1 MKKIILFAIIFLFQ
15 IALAQNERVA
25 ALGNPS
31 IAFKDF
37 DLDLNLYDFG
47 NNYAWLIEDHT
58 FDVLYIRPS
67 FNFQSGDYRRY
78 YDPEKSM
85 MYLLSFDGTKI
96 LKDGAF
102 RGYVIYE
109 IENRKNVNRA
119 LSRYPYNGVPFR
131 MTDTTTGDFLYNGPR
146 VGFQY
151 SFIPLKDFY
160 VGFDLNYQIVDGL
173 KNIYT
178 RSKSLW
184 RNIDGSVNLAYKFS
198 DDFVVGGKLT
208 LLDNKESI
216 ESKSE
221 DLFDAEI
228 FNYRGDTYAF
238 RRRSQTVE
246 QTYREKLVR
255 YDFTTITSPAKN
267 LTIGLKGN
275 YSNSNLKTQYPY
287 GTLKEYEEG
296 HTVFEDYGS
305 TLKLHY
311 SPINNLLFGFE
322 GSFDN
327 YSSWSRIS
335 ETSLMIWKWNIRTI
349 TAGSGVSYKFNTLPL
364 VSVFEFN
371 IGKVKSD
378 SSKYIDNF
386 FSNYDEPFY
395 SLVAGFEYEI
405 FEKIFLRTGYNY
417 GKINFDVI
425 RGGKDVNLNQI
436 SAGFGLYNFKSIHID
451 YYIYYAIQSNSL
463 SQKNKFLSSQLNIKI
478 FNY

>member
-1 MKKIILFAIIFLFQ
+1 MKKIILFVIIFLFQ
-15 IALAQNERVA
+15 ISLAQNERVA
-25 ALGNPS
+25 AIGNPS

-67 FNFQSGDYRRY
+67 VNFQSGDYRRF
-78 YDPEKSM
+78 YDPEKSSK
-85 MYLLSFDGTKI
+85 YLLSFDGTKI

-109 IENRKNVNRA
+109 IENRVNVNLA

-131 MTDTTTGDFLYNGPR
+131 MTDTTTGNFLYNGPR

-151 SFIPLKDFY
+151 SFIPVRDFY
-160 VGFDLNYQIVDGL
+160 VGLDLNYQIVDGL
-173 KNIYT
+173 KNIYS
-178 RSKSLW
+178 RAKSLW
-184 RNIDGSVNLAYKFS
+184 RNIDGSLNLAYKFS

-216 ESKSE
+216 EAKSE

-228 FNYRGDTYAF
+228 FNFRGDTYAF

-246 QTYREKLVR
+246 QTYREKLAR
-255 YDFTTITSPAKN
+255 YDFATIISPVQDV
-267 LTIGLKGN
+267 TIGLKGN
-275 YSNSNLKTQYPY
+275 YLNSNLKTQFPY

-296 HTVFEDYGS
+296 HTVFEDYGT
-305 TLKLHY
+305 TLKMHY
-311 SPINNLLFGFE
+311 FPTKNLLFGFE

-335 ETSLMIWKWNIRTI
+335 EISLMVWKWKIQTI
-349 TAGSGVSYKFNTLPL
+349 TVGSGASYKFSSIPLIL
-364 VSVFEFN
+364 VSE
-371 IGKVKSD
+371 IKYGKIKSD
-378 SSKYIDNF
+378 SSKYIDNI

-395 SLVAGFEYEI
+395 STIFSFEYEI
-405 FEKIFLRTGYNY
+405 FKKVFLRAGYNFNKF
-417 GKINFDVI
+417 GFDVV
-425 RGGKDVNLNQI
+425 RGGKDVSLSQF
-436 SAGFGLYNFKSIHID
+436 SAGIGIYDFKSIQID
-451 YYIYYAIQSNSL
+451 YYISYAIQSNSF
-463 SQKNKFLSSQLNIKI
+463 QNNKFLNSQLSIKI

>member
-15 IALAQNERVA
+15 ISLAQNERVA
-25 ALGNPS
+25 AIGNPS

-58 FDVLYIRPS
+58 FDILYIRPS
-67 FNFQSGDYRRY
+67 IYFLSGDYRRF
-78 YDPEKSM
+78 YDPEKSFK
-85 MYLLSFDGTKI
+85 YLLSFDGTKI

-109 IENRKNVNRA
+109 IENRVNVNRA

-160 VGFDLNYQIVDGL
+160 LGFDLNYQIVDGL
-173 KNIYT
+173 KNIYS
-178 RSKSLW
+178 RAKSLW
-184 RNIDGSVNLAYKFS
+184 RNIDGSLNLAYKFS

-216 ESKSE
+216 EAKSE

-228 FNYRGDTYAF
+228 FNFRGDTYAF
-238 RRRSQTVE
+238 RRRSQTVS
-246 QTYREKLVR
+246 QTYREKLSR
-255 YDFTTITSPAKN
+255 YDLTAIISPFQDLK
-267 LTIGLKGN
+267 IGLKGN
-275 YSNSNLKTQYPY
+275 YSSSNLKTQFPY

-305 TLKLHY
+305 TVRVHY
-311 SPINNLLFGFE
+311 TPIKNLILGLE

-327 YSSWSRIS
+327 YSSWSRVS
-335 ETSLMIWKWNIRTI
+335 ETTLMIWKWNIKTLTI
-349 TAGSGVSYKFNTLPL
+349 GSGASYKLSSIPL
-364 VSVFEFN
+364 VMVYELKSGT
-371 IGKVKSD
+371 IKSD
-378 SSKYIDNF
+378 SSKYIDNY
-386 FSNYDEPFY
+386 FSKYDKPFY
-395 SLVAGFEYEI
+395 SFILGSEYEV
-405 FEKIFLRTGYNY
+405 FEKIFLRAGFNY
-417 GKINFDVI
+417 SKFGFDVI
-425 RGGKDVNLNQI
+425 RGGKDVITNQF
-436 SAGFGLYNFKSIHID
+436 SAGIGLYNFKSLQID
-451 YYIYYAIQSNSL
+451 YYISYAIQSNSIE
-463 SQKNKFLSSQLNIKI
+463 QKNYFLNSQLNIKI